1 MLVTIVFTSR
11 KLSLLQ
17 RNFELK
23 KSAYDKEVETARA
36 QAELAFQLQT
46 AKVIRMELLEVVIV
60 QRTNFMGIIK
70 AI

>member
-1 MLVTIVFTSR
+1 MQLKTFFG
-11 KLSLLQ
+11 Q

-46 AKVIRMELLEVVIV
+46 AKVMIV
-60 QRTNFMGIIK
+60 MLMMIANAGC
-70 AI
+70 